1 MLIRL
6 FALFTNLGCL
16 QLITLDFEKLHVVFI
31 VERYTVSVVGSIWM
45 GTQIKQ
51 VTHLYSCI
59 CIVDQ
64 NIKSSILFLTNF
76 IKQLFHLLIIFMVT
90 FYRDTLA
97 RWVLANLYS
106 HKRTLWLTGMS
117 KVDLYI
123 KNLRK
128 MMELLGNTNVIY
140 TQFKKTCSQKLRGL
154 IILMIKTKSAY
165 PLNDPTVHLNV
176 SWFCWPKAKTPSG
189 LNDSWLPCQKTTFT
203 LSSLVKLLIYCKKK
217 ADSNPFMGH

>member
-31 VERYTVSVVGSIWM
+31 VERYTVSVVGSICM

-117 KVDLYI
+117 KVDRSSYQ
-123 KNLRK
+123 KFEENDGTVGK
-128 MMELLGNTNVIY
+128 HKCHY
-140 TQFKKTCSQKLRGL
+140 TQIKKTCGQKLRGL
-154 IILMIKTKSAY
+154 IILMIKTKWAIT
-165 PLNDPTVHLNV
+165 LL
-176 SWFCWPKAKTPSG
+176 
-189 LNDSWLPCQKTTFT
+189 TTQQ
-203 LSSLVKLLIYCKKK
+203 SI
-217 ADSNPFMGH
+217 